1 MGELKGRVAMDPVVT
16 KVDALMSA
24 EGGSSS
30 PIMVVSSSPGWKQ
43 GKKQNINSGN
53 TRAKKG
59 KKASQ

>member
-1 MGELKGRVAMDPVVT
+1 MDPVVT

-43 GKKQNINSGN
+43 GKKQNINSGGN